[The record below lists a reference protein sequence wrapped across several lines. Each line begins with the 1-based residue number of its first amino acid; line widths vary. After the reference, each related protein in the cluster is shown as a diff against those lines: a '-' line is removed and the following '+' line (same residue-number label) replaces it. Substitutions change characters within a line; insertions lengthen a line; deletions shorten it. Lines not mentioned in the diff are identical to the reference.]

1 MTDPTNLGRRD
12 FLGFL
17 GLVLLGPAINPAAG
31 EQDEGPGG
39 GGPVYLGPVRDLAA
53 GVPLKPGCDLEFD
66 ALIESVDTPPSEW
79 LLDEVLAT
87 FLEAL
92 VPLAELPARLRSR
105 GIRRVCE
112 ATYRSRAEGM
122 PSVSHLADVTIFEDI
137 RRCAA
142 AWRDI
147 ERRADE
153 AGLVSCEGV
162 GDAAVVSRG
171 GKWSLPGKLFF
182 RRGNVL
188 ASVVPWTPDRDA
200 TPFATA
206 LDSRIV
212 DLSR

>member
-1 MTDPTNLGRRD
+1 MTDPTNLSRRD

-17 GLVLLGPAINPAAG
+17 GIVLLGPAVNPAAG
-31 EQDEGPGG
+31 EQDEGPG

-53 GVPLKPGCDLEFD
+53 GVPLKPCWDLEFD

-79 LLDEVLAT
+79 LLSEVSAT

-92 VPLAELPARLRSR
+92 FPLTELPARLRSR
-105 GIRRVCE
+105 GIRRACE
-112 ATYRSRAEGM
+112 ATYRSRTDGM
-122 PSVSHLADVTIFEDI
+122 PSVSHLADVTIFENI

-147 ERRADE
+147 EKMADE
-153 AGLVSCEGV
+153 AGLVSCESV
-162 GDAAVVSRG
+162 GDAAVVSRD
-171 GKWSLPGKLFF
+171 GKRFLPGKLFF

-200 TPFATA
+200 TPFAA
-206 LDSRIV
+206 VLDSRIV
-212 DLSR
+212 DLSH